1 REFLHPLCRS
11 ESRMLFQHSG
21 GSFPSSRKAV
31 LTLIPPYEGKRVLEL
46 GASISRFTDE
56 LAQKA
61 GEVIVLD
68 FIESAIKK
76 KIEDGSVDL
85 IFSNW
90 LLMYLSDKEVE
101 LLAERMLGWIFQEC
115 QTRDAFGKSF
125 ELTMVGCK
133 CIVAYVKNKKNQNQ
147 IYWIWQK
154 VSMENDKD
162 FQRLLDNV
170 QYKSNG
176 ILRYECVV
184 GQGYVS
190 PRGFETT
197 KEFVAKIELK
207 LGQKVLDVDCGIGGC
222 DFYMAETFD
231 VHVVGIDLLVNMMSF
246 ALERAIGVNCSVEFE
261 VADCT
266 TNTYPDNSFDVIY
279 SSATIFHI
287 QPALFKTFFKWLK
300 PGGRVLITDYCK
312 SDEPSSPLFAEVIK
326 QRGYDIHDVQAYG
339 QMLKDAGF
347 EDVIAEDRID
357 QYFYILSLSRPELEK
372 VEKEKEEFI
381 HQRLLR
387 SKKT

>member
-1 REFLHPLCRS
+1 MTKCR
-11 ESRMLFQHSG
+11 RM
-21 GSFPSSRKAV
+21 V

-76 KIEDGSVDL
+76 NESKIEDGSVDL

-90 LLMYLSDKEVE
+90 LLMYLSDKE
-101 LLAERMLGWIFQEC
+101 IFQEC

-125 ELTMVGCK
+125 ELTM
-133 CIVAYVKNKKNQNQ
+133 

-357 QYFYILSLSRPELEK
+357 QFVK
-372 VEKEKEEFI
+372 A
-381 HQRLLR
+381 
-387 SKKT
+387 